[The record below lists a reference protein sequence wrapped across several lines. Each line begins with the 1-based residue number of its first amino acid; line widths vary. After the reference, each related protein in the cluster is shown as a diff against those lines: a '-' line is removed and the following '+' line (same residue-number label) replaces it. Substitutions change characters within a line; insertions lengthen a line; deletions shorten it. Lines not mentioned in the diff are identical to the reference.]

1 MVKTV
6 KKRIAVW
13 QPFFFGGGA
22 EAVALWVLQA
32 LSSEYDVT
40 LFTLAEVDI
49 AWLDTMYATQLSK
62 QDITVHTLLT
72 GRLGKWAYALMSNG
86 PIARMAFVYWT
97 IRRFKAVSADYDLV
111 FSAYNALDM
120 GRPGIQYLHWV
131 YVVEKETEQAERWMK
146 ALMRW
151 VDFSRERL
159 QQNLSI
165 ANSQY
170 TADRVQKCYGI
181 KAQVVFPPVI
191 TQIDALPWAEKDNAF
206 LCSGRIVQA
215 KQTHRVIT
223 ILKAVRA
230 QGFDVK
236 LHITGGGGGVYGQDY
251 LRKIEAIA
259 QAHSDWI
266 FLHQNLPYEDYLKI
280 VARCRYGIH
289 YKPEPFGIS
298 VAEMLKADMIP
309 FVRSK
314 GGQMEIVGAEHVDL
328 LFDNEKEGAEKIAA
342 VMRDQSLQEA
352 LRRSLAHRKHLF
364 STEHFMAAIRQT
376 VEQAL
381 TAQDP
386 TEAMLD
392 DISTVASA

>member
-1 MVKTV
+1 MVETV

-22 EAVALWVLQA
+22 EAVALWVLEA
-32 LSSEYDVT
+32 LSPEHDVT
-40 LFTLAEVDI
+40 LFTLTDVDI
-49 AWLDTMYATQLSK
+49 AWLDTMYATQLSR
-62 QDITVHTLLT
+62 QTIQVNALLT
-72 GRLGKWAYALMSNG
+72 GRLGKWAYAIMSNG

-97 IRRFKAVSADYDLV
+97 IRRFKAAAADYDLV

-131 YVVEKETEQAERWMK
+131 HVVEKKTDKAERWMK
-146 ALMRW
+146 ALMKW
-151 VDFSRERL
+151 VDFSHDRL
-159 QQNLSI
+159 QKNLSI

-181 KAQVVFPPVI
+181 DSQVVFPPVI
-191 TQIDALPWAEKDNAF
+191 TQIDSLPWSGKENAF

-215 KQTHRVIT
+215 KQTHRVIN

-230 QGFDVK
+230 KGFDVK

-259 QAHSDWI
+259 HRHSDWI

-298 VAEMLKADMIP
+298 VAEMLKAGMIP

-314 GGQMEIVGAEHVDL
+314 GGQMEIVGTEHPDL
-328 LFDNEKEGAEKIAA
+328 LFDSEKEGAEKIAA
-342 VMRDQSLQEA
+342 VLANQQLQEA
-352 LRRSLAHRKHLF
+352 LRRSLEQRKDLF
-364 STEHFMAAIRQT
+364 STERFMASIRQA
-376 VEQAL
+376 VEQYLPPQERIETVLGDA
-381 TAQDP
+381 
-386 TEAMLD
+386 
-392 DISTVASA
+392 STVAST